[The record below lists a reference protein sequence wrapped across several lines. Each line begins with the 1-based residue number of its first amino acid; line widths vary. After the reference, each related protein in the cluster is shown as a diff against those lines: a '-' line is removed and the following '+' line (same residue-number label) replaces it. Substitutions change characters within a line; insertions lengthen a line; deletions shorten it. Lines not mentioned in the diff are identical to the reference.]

1 VRPVVLDASA
11 LMTFYEDRP
20 GAGKVE
26 GLIREA
32 LEGQRGL
39 LMSVV
44 NWGEVFYSV
53 WRANGKEA
61 AQKVAAEIAQLPIEV
76 VDATLELTHLAA
88 QIRAQYRLPY
98 ADCFAASLAQQRRA
112 DLATAD
118 RDFAQIEKQL
128 KIVWTVGR

>member
-1 VRPVVLDASA
+1 VRPAVLDASA

-118 RDFAQIEKQL
+118 RDFAQIEKQR